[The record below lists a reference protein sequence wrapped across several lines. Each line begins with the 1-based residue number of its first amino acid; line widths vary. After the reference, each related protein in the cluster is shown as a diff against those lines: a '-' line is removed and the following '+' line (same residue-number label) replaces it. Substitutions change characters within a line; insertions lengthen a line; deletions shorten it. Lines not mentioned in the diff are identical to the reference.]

1 MNNLQS
7 WPINLGRSDR
17 KKTWLAA
24 WTQAGRVQR
33 FVDAMHRFWQ
43 TIASTEYVVSGMH
56 TVPVDRVDVSLD
68 YTRVCFFFQFNE
80 RVRISWVEFTVSSH
94 DYVVF
99 SPSLKL
105 CSHRHWQ
112 YWLFAPGSF
121 MSDSISY
128 VDCPI
133 GKDRSTNHWRYSNKG
148 VQSDWS
154 QGTRQSRVEVQ
165 KHSFVLQKGTK
176 AQEASCPW
184 KKDDCVLE
192 SIIRHCLR
200 LQSIWFWS
208 SGPGR

>member
-17 KKTWLAA
+17 KKLDWLLEHRQVVCNDSLTLCID
-24 WTQAGRVQR
+24 WVCTQWYAHGACRSCR
-33 FVDAMHRFWQ
+33 REPGLH
-43 TIASTEYVVSGMH
+43 E
-56 TVPVDRVDVSLD
+56 SL
-68 YTRVCFFFQFNE
+68 FFFQFNE

-184 KKDDCVLE
+184 KKDDCVLK
-192 SIIRHCLR
+192 SIIRHRLR